1 VCLVVFLVSLL
12 GLAGSS
18 KAEGPVEHF
27 VARTV
32 SDAELPGFLQRAHD
46 IRWAADSSVFLGVP
60 RGGVFQVS
68 LDELAKSPVRETVDG
83 NGIDNSWNTTRL
95 AVTSE
100 HIVFGAELFTFGW
113 KKRGEEKPQRVS
125 HFFEGIEDLDAFEG
139 RYAVLGMRRGYEGV
153 MAPGGH
159 IAWVGNLGDEVPEPE
174 PVLTSRSGPGAPL
187 MDNCPTFSIGGVRFL
202 PDGSLVVVPG
212 FEPGAYRFDE
222 QGKLLEIWDTEALGI
237 GADCD
242 FDTEQRDL
250 LSRDPH
256 ARWAYINQFRA
267 VDEILV
273 LDGRPV
279 LVVRRVE
286 GKQTLWE
293 LVTLEPYGR
302 ASRRPLPL
310 TAESPFAHLRGDVR
324 DGHVVFLLFDFAGF
338 LRDQSPASR
347 QAVPPRLLVMDLAA
361 NSTEGSSR
369 TAEPTAQETR
379 TPSSRSPKSGS

>member
-1 VCLVVFLVSLL
+1 M
-12 GLAGSS
+12 
-18 KAEGPVEHF
+18 
-27 VARTV
+27 
-32 SDAELPGFLQRAHD
+32 
-46 IRWAADSSVFLGVP
+46 
-60 RGGVFQVS
+60 
-68 LDELAKSPVRETVDG
+68 
-83 NGIDNSWNTTRL
+83 
-95 AVTSE
+95 
-100 HIVFGAELFTFGW
+100 
-113 KKRGEEKPQRVS
+113 S

-139 RYAVLGMRRGYEGV
+139 RYAVLGMHRGNEGV
-153 MAPGGH
+153 MAPRGQV
-159 IAWVGNLGDEVPEPE
+159 AWIGPLGDVTPEPK

-187 MDNCPTFSIGGVRFL
+187 MDNCPFFSIGALRFL

-212 FEPGAYRFDE
+212 FEPGAYRFDKE
-222 QGKLLEIWDTEALGI
+222 GKLLEIWDTEALGI

-286 GKQTLWE
+286 GKKTLWE
-293 LVTLEPYGR
+293 LVTLEPYGQ

-324 DGHVVFLLFDFAGF
+324 DGRVVFLLFDFATF
-338 LRDQSPASR
+338 LRDGSPASQ
-347 QAVPPRLLVMDLAA
+347 QAVPSRLLVMDWGAS
-361 NSTEGSSR
+361 STEGSPQSG
-369 TAEPTAQETR
+369 AVAAQAVR
-379 TPSSRSPKSGS
+379 KPSSESPKSGP